1 MNFISD
7 NAVGV
12 APEIMAALAEAN
24 HGPSMPYGND
34 DWTRRVERKLADIFE
49 REVRAF
55 PVATGTGANALSL
68 ATLAPPYGSIYAHE
82 EAHVMVDECGAPEL
96 FSGGAKLRP
105 LPGVHGKLTADTLD
119 RALTQGQSNDVHQVI
134 PAAISL
140 TQATEAGT
148 VYQPAEL
155 QAIGEV
161 ARRHKVRLHMDGA
174 RFANAMAFL
183 GVPARQVTWEAGI
196 DVLSFGA
203 TKGGAMA
210 AEAVVF
216 FDPAL
221 AESFAYRRMRG
232 GHLVS
237 KMRFVSAQLEAYL
250 TDGLW
255 LKLARHANAMAQRL
269 AQGLAAI
276 PGVRLLHQVDANEL
290 FVEMPQSMIAG
301 LRQAGFTFYDWQMY
315 PLDASPIIAQMP
327 QPVVAGLRQA
337 GLELQHWKQEMKP
350 SIRLVTAFNTEAGS
364 VELLL
369 RTARDLA
376 SRAA

>member
-12 APEIMAALAEAN
+12 APEIMSALAEAN
-24 HGPSMPYGND
+24 RGPSMPYGAD
-34 DWTRRVERKLADIFE
+34 DWTRRVERKMAEIFE
-49 REVRAF
+49 HEVRVF
-55 PVATGTGANALSL
+55 PVATGTAANALSL
-68 ATLAPPYGSIYAHE
+68 ACLTPPYGSIYAHE
-82 EAHVMVDECGAPEL
+82 EAHVMADECGAPEL

-105 LPGVHGKLTADTLD
+105 LPGAHGKLTAETLD
-119 RALTQGQSNDVHQVI
+119 RALKRDTTGDVHQVI
-134 PAAISL
+134 PATISL

-155 QAIGEV
+155 QAIAEV

-203 TKGGAMA
+203 SKGGCMA

-216 FDPAL
+216 FNPAL
-221 AESFAYRRMRG
+221 AESFGHRRMRG

-255 LKLARHANAMAQRL
+255 LRLARHANAMAQRL
-269 AQGLAAI
+269 TRGLSTTLPRL
-276 PGVRLLHQVDANEL
+276 PGARLLHPVEGNEL
-290 FVEMPQSMIAG
+290 FVQLPASTIAG
-301 LRQAGFTFYDWQMY
+301 LRQAGFEFYDW
-315 PLDASPIIAQMP
+315 
-327 QPVVAGLRQA
+327 PVEEGTA
-337 GLELQHWKQEMKP
+337 
-350 SIRLVTAFNTEAGS
+350 IRLVTAFNTEAAH

-369 RTARDLA
+369 KTVEELA
-376 SRAA
+376 GRATVN

>member
-12 APEIMAALAEAN
+12 APEIMNALTEAN
-24 HGPSMPYGND
+24 RGPSMPYGAD
-34 DWTRRVERKLADIFE
+34 EWTRRVERRIAEIFE
-49 REVRAF
+49 HDVRVF
-55 PVATGTGANALSL
+55 PVATGTAANALSL
-68 ATLAPPYGSIYAHE
+68 ASLTPPYGSIYAHE
-82 EAHVMVDECGAPEL
+82 ESHVMADECGAPEL
-96 FSGGAKLRP
+96 FSGGAKMRP
-105 LPGVHGKLTADTLD
+105 LPGVHGKLTAETLD
-119 RALTQGQSNDVHQVI
+119 RALTQGHSSDVHQVI
-134 PAAISL
+134 PSAISL

-155 QAIGEV
+155 QAIAEV

-203 TKGGAMA
+203 SKGGCMA

-221 AESFAYRRMRG
+221 AAHFGYRRMRG
-232 GHLVS
+232 GHLIS

-250 TDGLW
+250 ADGLW
-255 LKLARHANAMAQRL
+255 LKLARHANAMAQRI
-269 AQGLAAI
+269 AQGLAGVGEGRHSSAA
-276 PGVRLLHQVDANEL
+276 PAVRLMHPVEVNEL
-290 FVEMPQSMIAG
+290 FVEMPQAMVAG
-301 LRQAGFTFYDWQMY
+301 LRQAGFGFYDWQTY
-315 PLDASPIIAQMP
+315 PVEANQPGRSDAA
-327 QPVVAGLRQA
+327 
-337 GLELQHWKQEMKP
+337 
-350 SIRLVTAFNTEAGS
+350 IRLVTAFNTEAAD

-369 RTARDLA
+369 STIRELC

>member
-1 MNFISD
+1 MNFMSD

-12 APEIMAALAEAN
+12 APEIMSALAEAN
-24 HGPSMPYGND
+24 RGPSMPYGAD
-34 DWTRRVERKLADIFE
+34 DWTSRVERRLADIFE
-49 REVRAF
+49 HEVRVF
-55 PVATGTGANALSL
+55 PVATGTAANALSL

-82 EAHVMVDECGAPEL
+82 EAHVMIDECGAPEM

-105 LPGVHGKLTADTLD
+105 LPGAHGKLTAETVA
-119 RALTQGQSNDVHQVI
+119 RALERGRSEDVHQVI
-134 PAAISL
+134 PAALSV

-155 QAIGEV
+155 GVICEV
-161 ARRHKVRLHMDGA
+161 ARRHKVRVHMDGA

-203 TKGGAMA
+203 SKGGCMA

-221 AESFAYRRMRG
+221 ADNFGYRRMRA

-237 KMRFVSAQLEAYL
+237 KMRFISAQLEAYL
-250 TDGLW
+250 ADGLW

-269 AQGLAAI
+269 AQGLKATFPRL
-276 PGVRLLHQVDANEL
+276 PGGRLLHPVEANEL
-290 FVEMPQSMIAG
+290 FVQLPPAVIAG
-301 LRQAGFTFYDWQMY
+301 LRQAGFDFYDC
-315 PLDASPIIAQMP
+315 PGEEDA
-327 QPVVAGLRQA
+327 V
-337 GLELQHWKQEMKP
+337 
-350 SIRLVTAFNTEAGS
+350 IRLVTAFNTEAAH
-364 VELLL
+364 VELFVKTLSE
-369 RTARDLA
+369 LA

>member
-1 MNFISD
+1 MNFCSD
-7 NAVGV
+7 NAIGV
-12 APEIMAALAEAN
+12 APEIMNALVEAN
-24 HGPSMPYGND
+24 HGPSMPYGAD
-34 DWTRRVERKLADIFE
+34 EWTKRVERRLADLFE
-49 REVRAF
+49 HEVRAF
-55 PVATGTGANALSL
+55 PVATGTAANALSL

-82 EAHVMVDECGAPEL
+82 EAHVMIDECGAPEM

-105 LPGVHGKLTADTLD
+105 LPGEHGKLTAETLA
-119 RALTQGQSNDVHQVI
+119 RALERGRSEDVHQVI

-148 VYQPAEL
+148 VYRPAEL
-155 QAIGEV
+155 QAIAEV

-196 DVLSFGA
+196 DILSFGA
-203 TKGGAMA
+203 SKGGAMA

-221 AESFAYRRMRG
+221 AENFGYRRMRA

-237 KMRFVSAQLEAYL
+237 KMRFVSAQLDAYL

-269 AQGLAAI
+269 AQGIAAAL
-276 PGVRLLHQVDANEL
+276 PGLPGGRLLHPVEANEL
-290 FVEMPQSMIAG
+290 FVQLPQGTIDG
-301 LRQAGFTFYDWQMY
+301 LRDAGFAFYDWWSENG
-315 PLDASPIIAQMP
+315 A
-327 QPVVAGLRQA
+327 V
-337 GLELQHWKQEMKP
+337 
-350 SIRLVTAFNTEAGS
+350 IRLVTAFDTDSAH
-364 VELLL
+364 VELFVKTLNE
-369 RTARDLA
+369 LA

>member
-12 APEIMAALAEAN
+12 APEIMEALAQAN
-24 HGPSMPYGND
+24 HGPSMPYGAD
-34 DWTRRVERKLADIFE
+34 DWSKRVERRLAEIFE
-49 REVRAF
+49 RNVRVF
-55 PVATGTGANALSL
+55 PVATGTAANALSL
-68 ATLAPPYGSIYAHE
+68 AALAPPYGSIYAHE

-96 FSGGAKLRP
+96 FSGGAKMRP
-105 LPGVHGKLTADTLD
+105 LPGAHGKLTAETLD
-119 RALTQGQSNDVHQVI
+119 RALAHGQSNDVHQVI
-134 PAAISL
+134 PAVISV

-155 QAIGEV
+155 QAIAEV
-161 ARRHKVRLHMDGA
+161 ARRHKVRVHMDGA

-216 FDPAL
+216 FDHAV
-221 AESFAYRRMRG
+221 AESFGHRRMRG

-250 TDGLW
+250 ADGLW

-276 PGVRLLHQVDANEL
+276 PGVRLLHQVDVNEL

-301 LRQAGFTFYDWQMY
+301 LRQAGFMFYDWQMY
-315 PLDASPIIAQMP
+315 PIDPGQLIAQMP
-327 QPVVAGLRQA
+327 QPVIAGLRQA
-337 GLELQHWKQEMKP
+337 GLDLQNWKQEGKP
-350 SIRLVTAFNTEAGS
+350 SIRLVTAFNTEVAS

-369 RTARDLA
+369 KTAGELA

>member
-12 APEIMAALAEAN
+12 APEIMSALVEAN
-24 HGPSMPYGND
+24 RGPSMPYGND

-49 REVRAF
+49 REVRVF
-55 PVATGTGANALSL
+55 PVATGTAANALSI
-68 ATLAPPYGSIYAHE
+68 ATLVPPYGSIYAHE

-105 LPGVHGKLTADTLD
+105 LPGAHGKLTPEVLD
-119 RALTQGQSNDVHQVI
+119 RALTRDNSGDVHQVI

-140 TQATEAGT
+140 TQTTEAGT
-148 VYQPAEL
+148 VYKPAEL
-155 QAIGEV
+155 QAIAEV

-183 GVPARQVTWEAGI
+183 GVPARQATWEAGI

-203 TKGGAMA
+203 SKGGCMA

-221 AESFAYRRMRG
+221 AESFGHRRMRG

-250 TDGLW
+250 SDGLW

-269 AQGLAAI
+269 AQGLTAALPRL
-276 PGVRLLHQVDANEL
+276 PGAKLMHPVEANEV
-290 FVEMPQSMIAG
+290 FVQLPGTVIAG
-301 LRQAGFTFYDWQMY
+301 LREAGFQFYDW
-315 PLDASPIIAQMP
+315 PAEE
-327 QPVVAGLRQA
+327 GQA
-337 GLELQHWKQEMKP
+337 
-350 SIRLVTAFNTEAGS
+350 IRLVTAFNTEAGD
-364 VELLL
+364 VERLLTTIGEL
-369 RTARDLA
+369 
-376 SRAA
+376 SGRAV

>member
-12 APEIMAALAEAN
+12 APQIMNALAEAN
-24 HGPSMPYGND
+24 RGPSMPYGAD
-34 DWTRRVERKLADIFE
+34 DWTKRVERQMAEIFE
-49 REVRAF
+49 REVRVF
-55 PVATGTGANALSL
+55 PVATGTAANALSL

-105 LPGVHGKLTADTLD
+105 LPGAHGKLTAEILD
-119 RALTQGQSNDVHQVI
+119 RALTREHTGDVHQAI

-148 VYQPAEL
+148 VYKPAEL
-155 QAIGEV
+155 QAIAEV

-196 DVLSFGA
+196 DILSFGA
-203 TKGGAMA
+203 STGGCMA

-221 AESFAYRRMRG
+221 AEHFGHRRMRG

-237 KMRFVSAQLEAYL
+237 KMRFLSAQLEAYL
-250 TDGLW
+250 ADGLW
-255 LKLARHANAMAQRL
+255 LKLAHHANAMAQRL
-269 AQGLAAI
+269 AQGVNASLPRLHGAK
-276 PGVRLLHQVDANEL
+276 LLHPVEANEV
-290 FVEMPQSMIAG
+290 FVQLPADTIAG
-301 LRQAGFTFYDWQMY
+301 LRHAGFAFYDW
-315 PLDASPIIAQMP
+315 PGEDGPA
-327 QPVVAGLRQA
+327 
-337 GLELQHWKQEMKP
+337 
-350 SIRLVTAFNTEAGS
+350 IRLVTAFNTEAAH
-364 VELLL
+364 VELFVKTLG
-369 RTARDLA
+369 DLA
-376 SRAA
+376 GRAA

>member
-7 NAVGV
+7 NSVGV
-12 APEIMAALAEAN
+12 APEIMSALVEAN
-24 HGPSMPYGND
+24 RGPSMPYGND

-49 REVRAF
+49 HEVRVF
-55 PVATGTGANALSL
+55 PVATGTAANALSI
-68 ATLAPPYGSIYAHE
+68 ATLVPSYGSLYAHE

-105 LPGVHGKLTADTLD
+105 LPGAHGKLTPEVLD
-119 RALTQGQSNDVHQVI
+119 RALTRDNSGDVHQVI

-148 VYQPAEL
+148 VYKPAEL
-155 QAIGEV
+155 QAIAEV
-161 ARRHKVRLHMDGA
+161 ARRHKLRLHMDGA

-203 TKGGAMA
+203 SKGGCMA

-221 AESFAYRRMRG
+221 AESFGHRRMRG

-237 KMRFVSAQLEAYL
+237 KMRFVSAQLEAYAS
-250 TDGLW
+250 DGLW

-269 AQGLAAI
+269 AQGLTATLPRL
-276 PGVRLLHQVDANEL
+276 PGSKLLHPVEANEL
-290 FVEMPQSMIAG
+290 FVQLPAGIIAG
-301 LRQAGFTFYDWQMY
+301 LRQAGFQFYDW
-315 PLDASPIIAQMP
+315 PAEE
-327 QPVVAGLRQA
+327 GQA
-337 GLELQHWKQEMKP
+337 
-350 SIRLVTAFNTEAGS
+350 IRLVTAFNTEVAH
-364 VELLL
+364 VEQLLKTL
-369 RTARDLA
+369 GEL
-376 SRAA
+376 SGRAA

>member
-12 APEIMAALAEAN
+12 APEIMSALMEAN
-24 HGPSMPYGND
+24 RGTSMPYGAD
-34 DWTRRVERKLADIFE
+34 DWTRRVEGKMAEIFE
-49 REVRAF
+49 REVRVF
-55 PVATGTGANALSL
+55 PVATGTAANALSL

-105 LPGVHGKLTADTLD
+105 LAGSHGKLSAETLD
-119 RALTQGQSNDVHQVI
+119 RALERGRSGDVHQVI

-148 VYQPAEL
+148 VYRPAEL
-155 QAIGEV
+155 QAIAEV

-196 DVLSFGA
+196 DMLSFGA
-203 TKGGAMA
+203 SKGGCMA

-221 AESFAYRRMRG
+221 AESFGHRRMRA

-237 KMRFVSAQLEAYL
+237 KMRFISAQLEAYL
-250 TDGLW
+250 ADGLW

-269 AQGLAAI
+269 AQGLRASLPRL
-276 PGVRLLHQVDANEL
+276 PGARLLHPVEANEL
-290 FVEMPQSMIAG
+290 FVQLPAGIIAG
-301 LRQAGFTFYDWQMY
+301 LRLAGFEFYDW
-315 PLDASPIIAQMP
+315 PAEDGAA
-327 QPVVAGLRQA
+327 
-337 GLELQHWKQEMKP
+337 
-350 SIRLVTAFNTEAGS
+350 IRLVTAFNTEAAH
-364 VELLL
+364 VELFLKAL
-369 RTARDLA
+369 DELA
-376 SRAA
+376 GRAA

>member
-12 APEIMAALAEAN
+12 APEIMEALARAN

-34 DWTRRVERKLADIFE
+34 EWTRRVERRLAEIFE
-49 REVRAF
+49 REVRVF
-55 PVATGTGANALSL
+55 PVATGTAANALSL

-105 LPGVHGKLTADTLD
+105 VPGAHGKLTAEALD
-119 RALTQGQSNDVHQVI
+119 RALTQGQSSDVHQVI

-155 QAIGEV
+155 QAIAEV

-183 GVPARQVTWEAGI
+183 GVPARQATWESGI

-203 TKGGAMA
+203 TKGGCMA

-221 AESFAYRRMRG
+221 AESFGHRRMRG

-237 KMRFVSAQLEAYL
+237 KMRFVSAQLDAYL
-250 TDGLW
+250 ADGLW

-269 AQGLAAI
+269 AQGLNATLPRL
-276 PGVRLLHQVDANEL
+276 PGARLLHPVEANEL
-290 FVEMPQSMIAG
+290 FVQLPASTIEA
-301 LRQAGFTFYDWQMY
+301 LRQAGFGFYDW
-315 PLDASPIIAQMP
+315 PCEHGAA
-327 QPVVAGLRQA
+327 
-337 GLELQHWKQEMKP
+337 
-350 SIRLVTAFNTEAGS
+350 IRLVTAFSTEAAH
-364 VELLL
+364 VELFLK
-369 RTARDLA
+369 TVSDLA

>member
-1 MNFISD
+1 MNFCSD
-7 NAVGV
+7 NAIGV
-12 APEIMAALAEAN
+12 APEIMSALAEAN
-24 HGPSMPYGND
+24 RGPSMPYGAD
-34 DWTRRVERKLADIFE
+34 DWTKRVERRFAEIFE
-49 REVRAF
+49 HDVRVF
-55 PVATGTGANALSL
+55 PVATGTAANALSL
-68 ATLAPPYGSIYAHE
+68 ATLAPPFGSIYAHE
-82 EAHVMVDECGAPEL
+82 EAHVMVDECGAPEM

-105 LPGVHGKLTADTLD
+105 LPGAHGKLTADTLA
-119 RALTQGQSNDVHQVI
+119 RALERGRSSDVHQVI
-134 PAAISL
+134 PAAVSL

-155 QAIGEV
+155 QAIAEV

-203 TKGGAMA
+203 SKGGCMA

-221 AESFAYRRMRG
+221 AENFGHRRMRG
-232 GHLVS
+232 GHLIS
-237 KMRFVSAQLEAYL
+237 KMRFISAQLEAYL

-269 AQGLAAI
+269 AQGLSATLPAL
-276 PGVRLLHQVDANEL
+276 PGARLLHPVEANEL
-290 FVEMPQSMIAG
+290 FVQLPAPAIAA
-301 LRQAGFTFYDWQMY
+301 LRQAGFDFYDW
-315 PLDASPIIAQMP
+315 PGEEGGA
-327 QPVVAGLRQA
+327 
-337 GLELQHWKQEMKP
+337 
-350 SIRLVTAFNTEAGS
+350 IRLVTAFNTEAAH
-364 VELLL
+364 VELFLK
-369 RTARDLA
+369 TISELA

>member
-12 APEIMAALAEAN
+12 APEIMSALALAN
-24 HGPSMPYGND
+24 RGPSMPYGAD
-34 DWTRRVERKLADIFE
+34 DWTRRLERKFADIFE
-49 REVRAF
+49 HEVRVF
-55 PVATGTGANALSL
+55 PVATGTAANALSL
-68 ATLAPPYGSIYAHE
+68 ASLAPSYGSIYAHE
-82 EAHVMVDECGAPEL
+82 EAHVMVDECGAPEM

-105 LPGVHGKLTADTLD
+105 LPGTHSKLTAETLVC
-119 RALTQGQSNDVHQVI
+119 ALERGQSSDVHQVI

-140 TQATEAGT
+140 TQATESGT

-155 QAIGEV
+155 QAIAEV
-161 ARRHKVRLHMDGA
+161 ARRYKVRLHMDGA

-203 TKGGAMA
+203 SKGGCMA

-221 AESFAYRRMRG
+221 AENFGHRRMRA

-237 KMRFVSAQLEAYL
+237 KMRFISAQLETYL
-250 TDGLW
+250 DDGLW

-269 AQGLAAI
+269 AQGLPTISGARI
-276 PGVRLLHQVDANEL
+276 LHPVEANEL
-290 FVEMPQSMIAG
+290 FVQLPVSSIAG
-301 LRQAGFTFYDWQMY
+301 LREAGFEFYDW
-315 PLDASPIIAQMP
+315 PGEEGA
-327 QPVVAGLRQA
+327 V
-337 GLELQHWKQEMKP
+337 
-350 SIRLVTAFNTEAGS
+350 IRLVTAFNTEVAH

-369 RTARDLA
+369 KTLRELQPSG
-376 SRAA
+376 SR

>member
-1 MNFISD
+1 MNFCSD

-12 APEIMAALAEAN
+12 APEIMQALAEAN
-24 HGPSMPYGND
+24 RGPSMPYGAD
-34 DWTRRVERKLADIFE
+34 DWTKRVERRLAEIFE
-49 REVRAF
+49 RDVRAF
-55 PVATGTGANALSL
+55 PVATGTAANALSL
-68 ATLAPPYGSIYAHE
+68 ATLTPPYGSIYAHE

-96 FSGGAKLRP
+96 YSGGAKLRP
-105 LPGVHGKLTADTLD
+105 LPGMHGKLTAENVA
-119 RALTQGQSNDVHQVI
+119 RALERDQSADVHQVI

-148 VYQPAEL
+148 VYQPAEV
-155 QAIGEV
+155 QAIAAV

-210 AEAVVF
+210 AEVVVF

-221 AESFAYRRMRG
+221 AESFGHRRMRG

-237 KMRFVSAQLEAYL
+237 KMRFISAQLEAYL

-269 AQGLAAI
+269 AQGLKAALPAL
-276 PGVRLLHQVDANEL
+276 PGARLLHPVEANEL
-290 FVEMPQSMIAG
+290 FVQLPAPAIAT
-301 LRQAGFTFYDWQMY
+301 LRQSGFEFYDW
-315 PLDASPIIAQMP
+315 PCNEGSA
-327 QPVVAGLRQA
+327 
-337 GLELQHWKQEMKP
+337 
-350 SIRLVTAFNTEAGS
+350 IRLVTAFSTEVSHIEQFLKVISGLAG
-364 VELLL
+364 E
-369 RTARDLA
+369 
-376 SRAA
+376 SR

>member
-1 MNFISD
+1 MNFCSD

-12 APEIMAALAEAN
+12 APEIMSALAAAN
-24 HGPSMPYGND
+24 RGPSMPYGAD
-34 DWTRRVERKLADIFE
+34 EWTKRVERRLADIFE
-49 REVRAF
+49 HEVRAF
-55 PVATGTGANALSL
+55 PVATGTAANALSL

-82 EAHVMVDECGAPEL
+82 ESHVMIDECGAPEM

-105 LPGVHGKLTADTLD
+105 LPGEHGKLTAATLA
-119 RALTQGQSNDVHQVI
+119 RALERGASNDVHQVV

-148 VYQPAEL
+148 VYRPAEL
-155 QAIGEV
+155 QAIAEV
-161 ARRHKVRLHMDGA
+161 ARRHQVRLHMDGA

-196 DVLSFGA
+196 DILSFGA
-203 TKGGAMA
+203 SKGGAMA

-221 AESFAYRRMRG
+221 AENFGYRRMRA

-269 AQGLAAI
+269 AQGLSAVLPRL
-276 PGVRLLHQVDANEL
+276 PGGRLLHPVESNEL
-290 FVEMPQSMIAG
+290 FVQLPPSVTAA
-301 LRQAGFTFYDWQMY
+301 LRQAGFEFYDWQA
-315 PLDASPIIAQMP
+315 DEGAA
-327 QPVVAGLRQA
+327 
-337 GLELQHWKQEMKP
+337 
-350 SIRLVTAFNTEAGS
+350 IRLVTAFSTDSAH
-364 VELLL
+364 VELFLKTL
-369 RTARDLA
+369 NDLA

>member
-1 MNFISD
+1 MNFCSD
-7 NAVGV
+7 NAIGV
-12 APEIMAALAEAN
+12 APEIMSALAEAN
-24 HGPSMPYGND
+24 RGPSMPYGAD
-34 DWTRRVERKLADIFE
+34 DWTKRVERRFAEIFE
-49 REVRAF
+49 HDVRVF
-55 PVATGTGANALSL
+55 PVATGTAANALSL

-82 EAHVMVDECGAPEL
+82 EAHVMVDECGAPEM

-105 LPGVHGKLTADTLD
+105 LPGAHGKLTADTLA
-119 RALTQGQSNDVHQVI
+119 RALERGRSGDVHQVI
-134 PAAISL
+134 PAAVSL

-155 QAIGEV
+155 QAIAEV
-161 ARRHKVRLHMDGA
+161 ASRHKVRLHMDGA

-203 TKGGAMA
+203 SKGGCMA

-221 AESFAYRRMRG
+221 AENFGHRRMRG
-232 GHLVS
+232 GHLIS
-237 KMRFVSAQLEAYL
+237 KMRFISAQLEAYL

-269 AQGLAAI
+269 AHGLSATLPAL
-276 PGVRLLHQVDANEL
+276 PGARLLHPVEANEL
-290 FVEMPQSMIAG
+290 FVQLPAPAIAA
-301 LRQAGFTFYDWQMY
+301 LRQAGFDFYDW
-315 PLDASPIIAQMP
+315 PGEEGGA
-327 QPVVAGLRQA
+327 
-337 GLELQHWKQEMKP
+337 
-350 SIRLVTAFNTEAGS
+350 IRLVTAFNTEAAH
-364 VELLL
+364 VELFLK
-369 RTARDLA
+369 TISELA

>member
-7 NAVGV
+7 NSVGV
-12 APEIMAALAEAN
+12 APEIMSALVEAN
-24 HGPSMPYGND
+24 RGPSMPYGND

-49 REVRAF
+49 HEVRVF
-55 PVATGTGANALSL
+55 PVATGTAANALSI
-68 ATLAPPYGSIYAHE
+68 ATLVPPYGSLYAHE

-105 LPGVHGKLTADTLD
+105 LPGAHGKLTPEVLD
-119 RALTQGQSNDVHQVI
+119 RALTRDNSGDVHQVI
-134 PAAISL
+134 PTAISL

-148 VYQPAEL
+148 VYKPAEL
-155 QAIGEV
+155 QAIAEV

-203 TKGGAMA
+203 SKGGCMV
-210 AEAVVF
+210 AEAAVF

-221 AESFAYRRMRG
+221 AESFGHRRMRG

-237 KMRFVSAQLEAYL
+237 KMRFVSAQLEAYVA
-250 TDGLW
+250 DGLW

-269 AQGLAAI
+269 AQGLTATLPRL
-276 PGVRLLHQVDANEL
+276 PGGKLLHPVEANEL
-290 FVEMPQSMIAG
+290 FVQLPAGIIAG
-301 LRQAGFTFYDWQMY
+301 LRQAGFQFYDW
-315 PLDASPIIAQMP
+315 PAEE
-327 QPVVAGLRQA
+327 GQA
-337 GLELQHWKQEMKP
+337 
-350 SIRLVTAFNTEAGS
+350 IRLVTAFNTEAAH
-364 VELLL
+364 VEQLLKTL
-369 RTARDLA
+369 GELIG
-376 SRAA
+376 RAA

>member
-1 MNFISD
+1 MNFCSD
-7 NAVGV
+7 NAIGV
-12 APEIMAALAEAN
+12 APEIMSALAEAN
-24 HGPSMPYGND
+24 RGPSMPYGAD
-34 DWTRRVERKLADIFE
+34 DWTKRVERRFAEIFE
-49 REVRAF
+49 HDVRVF
-55 PVATGTGANALSL
+55 PVATGTAANALSL

-82 EAHVMVDECGAPEL
+82 EAHVMFDECGAPEM

-105 LPGVHGKLTADTLD
+105 LPGAHGKLTADTLA
-119 RALTQGQSNDVHQVI
+119 RALERGRSGDVHQVI
-134 PAAISL
+134 PAAVSL

-155 QAIGEV
+155 QAIAEV

-203 TKGGAMA
+203 SKGGCMA

-221 AESFAYRRMRG
+221 AENFGHRRMRG
-232 GHLVS
+232 GHLIS
-237 KMRFVSAQLEAYL
+237 KMRFISAQLEAYL

-269 AQGLAAI
+269 AQGLSATLPAL
-276 PGVRLLHQVDANEL
+276 PGARLLHPVEANEL
-290 FVEMPQSMIAG
+290 FVQLPAPAIAA
-301 LRQAGFTFYDWQMY
+301 LRQAGFDFYDW
-315 PLDASPIIAQMP
+315 PGEEGGA
-327 QPVVAGLRQA
+327 
-337 GLELQHWKQEMKP
+337 
-350 SIRLVTAFNTEAGS
+350 IRLVTAFNTEAAH
-364 VELLL
+364 VELFLK
-369 RTARDLA
+369 TISELA